1 MNIVRKTATT
11 LGGIFFAVLLIAA
24 LAPKATRGIAAALVE
39 VTNTAS
45 NAVPTE
51 DGPGNFPF
59 AASTCNALSGCSQ
72 GQAQSFDVP
81 LTTST
86 GLPVKRLVIED
97 VSAQC
102 TIASGDSVWVA
113 VTVPFS
119 ADNVQLG
126 HTGIVQYD
134 FPATL
139 TSATNA
145 VVHQTTRIYADPG
158 ASVSTY
164 IVATGLSGLGTAD
177 VCFFTLVGHLETK

>member
-1 MNIVRKTATT
+1 MNILRKTITT
-11 LGGIFFAVLLIAA
+11 LGGVFLAALLITA
-24 LAPKATRGIAAALVE
+24 LAPKAARGVAAALVE

-59 AASTCNALSGCSQ
+59 TATTCDNSSGCFP

-102 TIASGDSVWVA
+102 NIASGDSVWVA

-126 HTGIVQYD
+126 HTAVVQYS
-134 FPATL
+134 FPSTL
-139 TSATNA
+139 TNTTNA

-164 IVATGLSGLGTAD
+164 IANGNNGD
-177 VCFFTLVGHLETK
+177 VCFFTLAGHLETK